1 MMIYSWGCQG
11 RATRYSARPM
21 GAGRRELN
29 RRIME
34 AITVEEIADL
44 LVNIG
49 LDEGCDYDDETIQP
63 VLDTAWSGD
72 GYGEWNPAIGCIVE
86 LLKKKM
92 TDSEFATLRHL
103 VVQGMTCEE

>member
-1 MMIYSWGCQG
+1 
-11 RATRYSARPM
+11 
-21 GAGRRELN
+21 
-29 RRIME
+29 ME

-63 VLDTAWSGD
+63 VLDSAWSGD
-72 GYGEWNPAIGCIVE
+72 GYGVWNPAIGCIVE
-86 LLKKKM
+86 LLKTKM

>member
-1 MMIYSWGCQG
+1 MPRGARVILP
-11 RATRYSARPM
+11 SA
-21 GAGRRELN
+21 GAKRRGLD

-34 AITVEEIADL
+34 AVTIEEIADL

-49 LDEGCDYDDETIQP
+49 LDEGCDYNDQTIQP

-86 LLKKKM
+86 LLKKKI
-92 TDSEFATLRHL
+92 TDDEFTTLRHL
-103 VVQGMTCEE
+103 VVQRMTCEE

>member
-1 MMIYSWGCQG
+1 
-11 RATRYSARPM
+11 
-21 GAGRRELN
+21 
-29 RRIME
+29 ME
-34 AITVEEIADL
+34 TITIEEIADL

-49 LDEGCDYDDETIQP
+49 LDEGCDYNDETIQP

-72 GYGEWNPAIGCIVE
+72 GYGEWNPAMGCIVE

-92 TDSEFATLRHL
+92 TDDEFVTLRHL

>member
-1 MMIYSWGCQG
+1 
-11 RATRYSARPM
+11 
-21 GAGRRELN
+21 
-29 RRIME
+29 ME
-34 AITVEEIADL
+34 AITIEEMAVL

-72 GYGEWNPAIGCIVE
+72 GFGEWNPPIGCIVE
-86 LLKKKM
+86 LLKKKI
-92 TDSEFATLRHL
+92 TDDEFATLRQL

>member
-1 MMIYSWGCQG
+1 
-11 RATRYSARPM
+11 
-21 GAGRRELN
+21 
-29 RRIME
+29 ME
-34 AITVEEIADL
+34 AITIEEIADL

-63 VLDTAWSGD
+63 VLDSAWSGD
-72 GYGEWNPAIGCIVE
+72 GGWWNPAIGCIVE

-92 TDSEFATLRHL
+92 TDDEFATLRHL